1 MPVVLP
7 RATVD
12 ELRLLVE
19 PLTDGEAGDYDT
31 LLKLVGEAQ
40 IVLLGTSSLGTHE
53 FFRARAELTT
63 RLIKDKGFVAVAL
76 PADSRAVQRL
86 DSFVQGRSE
95 DALAIGALG
104 DVTSFPSWVWR
115 NAEML
120 DFVGWLRNYNDLFSG
135 DLHKVSI
142 ERTDTDIEGARKT
155 VVWDHSRHVGDARAT
170 NQPAPSLGQLARER
184 HGPRTVLVG
193 FSTFSGT
200 TIAAAGQGR
209 PPRRQVLPP
218 APTDSVEAL
227 CRALE
232 IPRFYLA
239 LRGIPQPLADALRTP
254 LLERMVDAVFDQ
266 QFGAETYVRARL
278 ADQFDA
284 LIYFDETRSIE
295 PLDVG

>member
-120 DFVGWLRNYNDLFSG
+120 DFVGWLRNY
-135 DLHKVSI
+135 K
-142 ERTDTDIEGARKT
+142 
-155 VVWDHSRHVGDARAT
+155 DHSRHVGDARAT